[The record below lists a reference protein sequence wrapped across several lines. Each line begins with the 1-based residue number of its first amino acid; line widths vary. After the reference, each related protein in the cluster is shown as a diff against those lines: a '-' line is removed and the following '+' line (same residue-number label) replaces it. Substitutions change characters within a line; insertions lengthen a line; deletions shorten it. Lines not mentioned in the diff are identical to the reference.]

1 MFCTNNFKE
10 IQHIEPTQEK
20 PNESVGNLKFG
31 DNLVVTG
38 IVDKLPQSWREF
50 QKTLQHKQKE
60 TSLETLITRILAE
73 EQVRGQDALITQK
86 SNSNSTTKVNHI
98 SANNN
103 MPKNHFPRNGQFKL
117 KKSFKNNNRPQ
128 GRDSLM
134 HLGALGENWFETFH
148 IFKYDFF

>member
-38 IVDKLPQSWREF
+38 IVDKLPQSLEA
-50 QKTLQHKQKE
+50 
-60 TSLETLITRILAE
+60 SLETLITRILAE
-73 EQVRGQDALITQK
+73 EEARGQDALITQE
-86 SNSNSTTKVNHI
+86 SNSNSSTKVNHI

-103 MPKNHFPRNGQFKL
+103 MPKNHFPRNGQLKL
-117 KKSFKNNNRPQ
+117 KKSFKNNNIPQ

-134 HLGALGENWFETFH
+134 HLGALSENWFETFH

>member
-38 IVDKLPQSWREF
+38 IVDKLPQS
-50 QKTLQHKQKE
+50 LE

-73 EQVRGQDALITQK
+73 EEARGQDALITQE

-98 SANNN
+98 SAKNNN
-103 MPKNHFPRNGQFKL
+103 MPKNHFPRNGQLKL
-117 KKSFKNNNRPQ
+117 KKSFKNNNIPQ

-134 HLGALGENWFETFH
+134 HLGALSENWFETFH